1 MKKLLKGNELKK
13 RAEELGIEC
22 SGNEIRHSNS
32 GEHWAVYEAELQ
44 NKIMEV
50 ERHIREHR
58 LWIIALIS
66 AIASVLSAITALVV
80 IFLK

>member
-1 MKKLLKGNELKK
+1 MKKLLKGEKLQK

-22 SGNEIRHSNS
+22 SGTEIRHINS
-32 GEHWAVYEAELQ
+32 GEHWSVYEADLQ
-44 NKIMEV
+44 NKVMEV

-66 AIASVLSAITALVV
+66 AIASVLSAITAL
-80 IFLK
+80 IAIYLK